1 MISSISSSP
10 IHKPPELA
18 AFHKPQQPLPLDLA
32 THHKP
37 RMATQGPTSDITAA
51 IQPLLG
57 DLTLADSQQTFTLF
71 PRLPPELRLK
81 ILKDA
86 LPVGHKGRRFIRV
99 KARIGAPSPRSK
111 EPCWFIVDNNAYSS
125 DLKDVGLLGVNKEFR
140 HVYLRHFDKTLAA
153 KGVGLIRYH
162 ENDIIFISNLDKL
175 MRNRSI
181 RAVIKAGSR
190 IQDLYN
196 SCTNIAAS
204 VKYVIDCHDNHT
216 KWFGGGAHVCPLKF
230 VGRFKKLKTAAA
242 VLCEGDVE
250 KYSGSLG
257 ITPDE
262 LRLRWWCFLSHAETN
277 MRACK
282 EEEEVGSGKAA
293 PALLLLNEDGEVVE
307 GRRCTDNKC
316 FNEE

>member
-10 IHKPPELA
+10 IHKTPELA

-32 THHKP
+32 AHHKP

-57 DLTLADSQQTFTLF
+57 DLTLADSQPTFTLF

-99 KARIGAPSPRSK
+99 KARIGAPSPRSN

-125 DLKDVGLLGVNKEFR
+125 DVKDVSLLGVNKEFR

-153 KGVGLIRYH
+153 NGVGLIRYH
-162 ENDIIFISNLDKL
+162 ENDIIFICKYSCVRFRSLFSLVTSSTICSSLEKTGLTLLFSSANLDKL
-175 MRNRSI
+175 MRNRSM

-262 LRLRWWCFLSHAETN
+262 LQLRWWCFLSHA
-277 MRACK
+277 
-282 EEEEVGSGKAA
+282 
-293 PALLLLNEDGEVVE
+293 
-307 GRRCTDNKC
+307 
-316 FNEE
+316 